1 MIIKVIRKFLLADVI
16 DRFGEFVKSNTG
28 ALQGGVLSSPLSNIY
43 LHELDKELSRRGQR
57 FLRYADDFVIYVK
70 SKRAGERVLESIT
83 KFIEKDLKI
92 IVNTDKSEVG
102 SPTRLKF
109 LSCLIH
115 TANNQCRFIP
125 TKQAKQK
132 FKRTLKNRTSRKRLG
147 NFEEIVKEINQVTQG
162 WINYFGLGF
171 IKSFVKEIESWIHRR
186 T

>member
-1 MIIKVIRKFLLADVI
+1 M
-16 DRFGEFVKSNTG
+16 
-28 ALQGGVLSSPLSNIY
+28 
-43 LHELDKELSRRGQR
+43 DKELSRRGQR